1 MFLLD
6 TTTVSDYIRGN
17 KNIINRFRITSYQQI
32 YISSITKFEIEYGLL
47 KKPKLKSI
55 ASQQLEL
62 LYQQVNDLEFNSDS
76 AKVAASIKHHLY
88 SVDTPIS
95 IEDIYIAAI
104 ALRYNLTVVTSN
116 TKHFVLIPDL
126 KITDWKQ
133 PL

>member
-17 KNIINRFRITSYQQI
+17 KNIINRFRITSYQLI

-47 KKPKLKSI
+47 KQPKLKSI
-55 ASQQLEL
+55 VSQQLEL
-62 LYQQVNDLEFNSDS
+62 LYKQVNDIEFDSDC
-76 AKVAASIKHHLY
+76 ARVAASIKHQLW
-88 SVDTPIS
+88 SAGTPIS
-95 IEDIYIAAI
+95 LEDIYIGAI
-104 ALRYNLTVVTSN
+104 AIQFNLTVVTSN
-116 TKHFVLIPDL
+116 IKHFALIPEL

>member
-17 KNIINRFRITSYQQI
+17 KNIINRFRITSYQLI

-55 ASQQLEL
+55 VSQQLEL
-62 LYQQVNDLEFNSDS
+62 LYQQVNDIEFDSDC
-76 AKVAASIKHHLY
+76 ARVAASIKYHLLIAG
-88 SVDTPIS
+88 TPIS
-95 IEDIYIAAI
+95 LEDIYIGSIAI
-104 ALRYNLTVVTSN
+104 QHNLTVVTSN
-116 TKHFVLIPDL
+116 IKHFALIPEL

-133 PL
+133 PF

>member
-32 YISSITKFEIEYGLL
+32 YISSIIKFEIEYGML
-47 KKPKLKSI
+47 KKPSLKSL
-55 ASQQLEL
+55 ASRQLEL
-62 LYQQVNDLEFNSDS
+62 LYQQVNALEFDSDC
-76 AKVAASIKHHLY
+76 AKVAASIKHYLY
-88 SVDTPIS
+88 SAGTPIS
-95 IEDIYIAAI
+95 LEDIYIGAI
-104 ALRYNLTVVTSN
+104 ALQHNLTVVTSN
-116 TKHFVLIPDL
+116 TKHFALIPDL

>member
-17 KNIINRFRITSYQQI
+17 KNIINRFRITSYQLI

-55 ASQQLEL
+55 VSQQLKL
-62 LYQQVNDLEFNSDS
+62 LYKQVNDLEFNSDC
-76 AKVAASIKHHLY
+76 AKVTASIKHYLY
-88 SVDTPIS
+88 SAGTPIS
-95 IEDIYIAAI
+95 LEDIYIGAI
-104 ALRYNLTVVTSN
+104 AIQHDLTVVTSN
-116 TKHFVLIPDL
+116 IKPFALIPEL